1 MMLMNDDDDDNSAHK
16 ISRFGKT
23 LSIYLVKGAYTRYE
37 EQPNLLKKEG
47 K

>member
-1 MMLMNDDDDDNSAHK
+1 MMMMTIIALIK
-16 ISRFGKT
+16 FRFGKT
-23 LSIYLVKGAYTRYE
+23 LSIYLLKGAYTRYE